1 MHDYDGISKAPAHMR
16 LVAIAFVAST
26 ALLALMP
33 MSQAVEADRGVAPRD
48 ELSSQIAKLVDSSG
62 PLIVEDA
69 VLDRAALG
77 RAYRWRN
84 YEPAW
89 IAHPEAAIA
98 LLNSLTASA
107 KDGIDPAGHGA
118 GLVATALADPALSPA
133 ARDVLLT
140 DRFIR
145 YASALAQGQ
154 IDPASTESD
163 WVLARPAFDPAPALD
178 RVAAGGDVNA
188 IFEVLAPHRAEYVRL
203 RIALARYTQIAAAG
217 GWPSIPVNAA
227 SDPSQAKVIL
237 PALRQRLVIE
247 GDLPPG
253 QATGGSMDPA
263 LVAAIRHF
271 QSRHGLDLDG
281 RLGPAML
288 AALNVSAID
297 RVEQLRLALER
308 MRAMPHEWPAARVAV
323 NIPSATLVLFRD
335 DKPALTSRVVVGD
348 PKHPT
353 PVLGSA
359 IQSILFN
366 PSWNVPSS
374 IVRNEFQPRLARDP
388 GYLQRNHFLLLGHGE
403 GESRDVDWTQTDIL
417 ANGWRVQQ
425 QPGPWNALGI
435 VMFDFP
441 SPFAVYLHDTPARS
455 FFARAFRGLSHGCV
469 RVEAANALAGE
480 LLGPSGSPEAIR
492 KIVAGAA
499 SQRYALA
506 MPMPVY
512 LTYITAFV
520 DSDGTVQFRDDLY
533 GRDKRLAAALSA
545 IDATELPQIALNLS
559 QR

>member
-1 MHDYDGISKAPAHMR
+1 
-16 LVAIAFVAST
+16 
-26 ALLALMP
+26 
-33 MSQAVEADRGVAPRD
+33 
-48 ELSSQIAKLVDSSG
+48 
-62 PLIVEDA
+62 
-69 VLDRAALG
+69 
-77 RAYRWRN
+77 
-84 YEPAW
+84 
-89 IAHPEAAIA
+89 
-98 LLNSLTASA
+98 
-107 KDGIDPAGHGA
+107 
-118 GLVATALADPALSPA
+118 
-133 ARDVLLT
+133 
-140 DRFIR
+140 
-145 YASALAQGQ
+145 
-154 IDPASTESD
+154 
-163 WVLARPAFDPAPALD
+163 
-178 RVAAGGDVNA
+178 
-188 IFEVLAPHRAEYVRL
+188 IFEVPAPHRAEYVRL

-435 VMFDFP
+435 
-441 SPFAVYLHDTPARS
+441 
-455 FFARAFRGLSHGCV
+455 
-469 RVEAANALAGE
+469 
-480 LLGPSGSPEAIR
+480 
-492 KIVAGAA
+492 
-499 SQRYALA
+499 
-506 MPMPVY
+506 
-512 LTYITAFV
+512 
-520 DSDGTVQFRDDLY
+520 
-533 GRDKRLAAALSA
+533 
-545 IDATELPQIALNLS
+545 
-559 QR
+559 

>member
-1 MHDYDGISKAPAHMR
+1 
-16 LVAIAFVAST
+16 
-26 ALLALMP
+26 
-33 MSQAVEADRGVAPRD
+33 
-48 ELSSQIAKLVDSSG
+48 
-62 PLIVEDA
+62 
-69 VLDRAALG
+69 
-77 RAYRWRN
+77 
-84 YEPAW
+84 
-89 IAHPEAAIA
+89 
-98 LLNSLTASA
+98 
-107 KDGIDPAGHGA
+107 
-118 GLVATALADPALSPA
+118 
-133 ARDVLLT
+133 
-140 DRFIR
+140 
-145 YASALAQGQ
+145 
-154 IDPASTESD
+154 
-163 WVLARPAFDPAPALD
+163 
-178 RVAAGGDVNA
+178 
-188 IFEVLAPHRAEYVRL
+188 
-203 RIALARYTQIAAAG
+203 
-217 GWPSIPVNAA
+217 
-227 SDPSQAKVIL
+227 
-237 PALRQRLVIE
+237 
-247 GDLPPG
+247 
-253 QATGGSMDPA
+253 
-263 LVAAIRHF
+263 
-271 QSRHGLDLDG
+271 
-281 RLGPAML
+281 
-288 AALNVSAID
+288 
-297 RVEQLRLALER
+297 
-308 MRAMPHEWPAARVAV
+308 
-323 NIPSATLVLFRD
+323 
-335 DKPALTSRVVVGD
+335 
-348 PKHPT
+348 
-353 PVLGSA
+353 LGSA